1 MVDGNVIPVVD
12 VGLIGFDN
20 LKFLL
25 GIVNK
30 GAQLPLL
37 GLTQGIAEKL
47 INLTLD
53 VSRSVLQHML
63 KSLILTM
70 DISKKMLRS
79 LWQIEYCLEVY
90 NLGTGLGNC
99 RE

>member
-1 MVDGNVIPVVD
+1 
-12 VGLIGFDN
+12 
-20 LKFLL
+20 
-25 GIVNK
+25 
-30 GAQLPLL
+30 
-37 GLTQGIAEKL
+37 
-47 INLTLD
+47 
-53 VSRSVLQHML
+53 ML